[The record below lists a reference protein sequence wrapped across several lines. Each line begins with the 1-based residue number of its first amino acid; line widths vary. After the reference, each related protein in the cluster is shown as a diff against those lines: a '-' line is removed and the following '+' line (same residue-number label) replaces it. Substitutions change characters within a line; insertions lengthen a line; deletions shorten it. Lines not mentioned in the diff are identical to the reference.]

1 MKFRKVLLG
10 AAAILGAVTLAACS
24 SGSKTEKTSSDK
36 WETYQTNKSITIGFD
51 NTFVPMGFENE
62 SGQNVGFDIE
72 LAEAV
77 FAEYDIKVKWQ
88 PINWDMKETELN
100 NETIDLIWNGY
111 SVTKERQEKVLF
123 TDSYMVNEQ
132 VLVTKKSSNIT
143 AVDGMS
149 GKVLGAQ
156 AGSAGYSMF
165 EANSEILKDIV
176 SGNDA
181 TQYSTF
187 TEALID
193 LDNGRIDG
201 LLIDRVY
208 ANYYLTEEGILD
220 DYNIIDA
227 GYETDA
233 FAAGARK
240 SDTTLVEK
248 INEAFK
254 VLYEKGK
261 FQEISEKWFGEDV
274 ATENVK

>member
-10 AAAILGAVTLAACS
+10 VATILGAVTLAACS

>member
-77 FAEYDIKVKWQ
+77 FAEYDINVKWQ

-165 EANSEILKDIV
+165 EASSEILKDIV

>member
-10 AAAILGAVTLAACS
+10 AATILGAVTLAACS

>member
-10 AAAILGAVTLAACS
+10 VATILGAVTLAACS

-77 FAEYDIKVKWQ
+77 FAEYDINVKWQ